1 MFILYAV
8 AAGIAI
14 GLAIGGSLSRLGKI
28 EFRWGGVILAGLAV
42 QIALL
47 SPAMAERVGGLAPV
61 IYVGSTAVVLLAVAA
76 NRRITG
82 IPVIVA
88 GAAANLAAIVANGG
102 YMPADPGA
110 FASTGSRI
118 GTSYTNSSLV
128 ANPALAP
135 LTDIFAL
142 PAWLPGTNVFS
153 VGDVL
158 IGAGV
163 AWAIVAAMRLDPGAS
178 RSTSPGMRVRRRSSL
193 PSVGAPRAGSTQPG
207 PPGHSA

>member
-14 GLAIGGSLSRLGKI
+14 GLARGGSPSRLGRI
-28 EFRWGGVILAGLAV
+28 QFRWGGVILAGMAV
-42 QIALL
+42 QIALF
-47 SPAMAERVGGLAPV
+47 SPAVSEWLGGVAPV
-61 IYVGSTAVVLLAVAA
+61 IYVGSTAAVLLAVAV

-102 YMPADPGA
+102 YMPAEPGA
-110 FASTGSRI
+110 FASTGGRF
-118 GTSYTNSSLV
+118 GTAYTNSSLV
-128 ANPALAP
+128 AHPALAP

-158 IGAGV
+158 IGVGV
-163 AWAIVAAMRLDPGAS
+163 AWAIMTAMRLDPRAPGSA
-178 RSTSPGMRVRRRSSL
+178 SPGIDGNRL
-193 PSVGAPRAGSTQPG
+193 PSRPSVAASRAGSAQSG